1 MKNKI
6 ICENCHSENDY
17 FKLSCSNCGSLLR
30 DKTPNIDLFSTIWQL
45 IETPTKAIKRIVF
58 SEHKNYLIFLLLLLV
73 TKFVFSSFFSQS
85 VLIEPVNYQKY
96 LSANFGIGFAIILFL
111 IIVFPLIQKKI
122 LKSRNVNTR
131 YKDNLAILVFTQIPI
146 ILFLILI
153 LPIEF
158 ALFGKFWLFSNP
170 SPFIIKETA
179 TYSFLIME
187 ILVLI
192 WSLILF
198 GIGNYIQSKSKIYS
212 IIVTII
218 FSIILAITFL
228 FIPFLD

>member
-1 MKNKI
+1 MKNNI
-6 ICENCHSENDY
+6 ICENCNSENDY
-17 FKLSCSNCGSLLR
+17 FKFSCSNCGSLLR

-45 IETPTKAIKRIVF
+45 IETPTKAIKRIIF

-179 TYSFLIME
+179 AYSFLIME